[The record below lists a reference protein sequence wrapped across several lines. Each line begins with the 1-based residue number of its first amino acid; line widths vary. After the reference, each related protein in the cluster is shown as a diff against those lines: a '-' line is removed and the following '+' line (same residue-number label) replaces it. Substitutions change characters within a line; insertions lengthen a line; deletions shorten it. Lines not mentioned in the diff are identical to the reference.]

1 MGRTSWSH
9 RGSYPATMGRM
20 PADEV
25 DRFLEVLP
33 QAHRDTL
40 EELRATILELLPGAG
55 EGLAYGVPAYRVD
68 GKLVAGF
75 ASHAKHLNYL
85 PHSGTVVGELGD
97 ALAGYATTKGS
108 VKFSPGEPL
117 PEPIVRLL
125 VDARLAELGLT
136 R

>member
-1 MGRTSWSH
+1 
-9 RGSYPATMGRM
+9 M

-25 DRFLEVLP
+25 DRFLELLP

-40 EELRATILELLPGAG
+40 EDLRATIHQVLPGAG

-75 ASHAKHLNYL
+75 AAHAKHLNYL
-85 PHSGTVVGELGD
+85 PHSGTVVATLGD
-97 ALAGYATTKGS
+97 VLSGYETTKGS
-108 VKFSPGEPL
+108 VKFPPGEPL
-117 PEPIVRLL
+117 PEAIVRAL
-125 VDARLAELGLT
+125 VDARLAELGIS

>member
-1 MGRTSWSH
+1 M
-9 RGSYPATMGRM
+9 A
-20 PADEV
+20 ADEV

-33 QAHRDTL
+33 ESHRNTL
-40 EELRATILELLPGAG
+40 EDLRATLLAILPRAE

-75 ASHAKHLNYL
+75 ASHATHLNYL

-97 ALAGYATTKGS
+97 VLAGYATTKGS
-108 VKFSPGEPL
+108 VKFAPGEPL
-117 PEPIVRLL
+117 PEPIVRAL
-125 VDARLAELGLT
+125 VDARLAELS